1 MDFKTWAVDKKLK
14 DSDLL
19 FKKAL
24 KTPSQEDLFL
34 KAADHMATLKPSF
47 TEGLQTLELLTD
59 LILMGHDEALFGG
72 AGVPVTS
79 DNFQPLIFESWK
91 ESLRRLRYPETSLR
105 DDDLKIKLE
114 KLPWPYGS
122 KVKFERRGDRAGV
135 ELKLFVSSSTDL
147 TKILASLERV
157 QEEISK

>member
-1 MDFKTWAVDKKLK
+1 MNLGADFKTWASWLAEKKVK

-19 FKKAL
+19 FKNAL
-24 KTPSQEDLFL
+24 KTPLQEGLFL
-34 KAADHMATLKPSF
+34 RLADHLAGLNPSF

-59 LILMGHDEALFGG
+59 LILMGFEENLFEN
-72 AGVPVTS
+72 S
-79 DNFQPLIFESWK
+79 QSFETWRTHIK
-91 ESLRRLRYPETSLR
+91 ALRYPETTSR
-105 DDDLKIKLE
+105 DTDLKQKLE

-135 ELKLFVSSSTDL
+135 ELKLFVSSATDL

-157 QEEISK
+157 QQEISK

>member
-1 MDFKTWAVDKKLK
+1 MDFKTWALEKKLK

-24 KTPSQEDLFL
+24 KTPLQEALLL
-34 KAADHMATLKPSF
+34 KLADQLASLNPTFS
-47 TEGLQTLELLTD
+47 EGLVTLELMTD
-59 LILMGHDEALFGG
+59 LILMGLDEVLFENS
-72 AGVPVTS
+72 AS
-79 DNFQPLIFESWK
+79 FDLWK
-91 ESLRRLRYPETSLR
+91 ASLRRLRYPTTSVR
-105 DDDLKIKLE
+105 DDDLKVKLE

-135 ELKLFVSSSTDL
+135 ELKLFVSSATDL

-157 QEEISK
+157 QEEIGK